1 MTARGDFGGMPLK
14 RRVRCRDRIAFL
26 ASIGVHV
33 DPLATGRRARI
44 VDQMLVCSRT
54 RCACGDVDEFTC
66 ECTSPVVAE
75 RLGFFDLQPLTRRE
89 RRRPVCIYCGA
100 PMHGVRS

>member
-1 MTARGDFGGMPLK
+1 MRRPAPFNGMRLM

-33 DPLATGRRARI
+33 DSGSHGRRDRI
-44 VDQMLVCSRT
+44 VDRMLVCSRT
-54 RCACGDVDEFTC
+54 RCECADVDEFTC
-66 ECTSPVVAE
+66 ECTSPFVAE

-89 RRRPVCIYCGA
+89 RRRPACVDCGA
-100 PMHGVRS
+100 PMHGVRR